1 MLQRNRRLSLLLFT
15 LLQRTWKCCWVISEK
30 IPAPRPRIS
39 SERRKKRVF
48 LWLLLKML
56 YMLHILKGLFAFLHF
71 YVCEHVFVCVC
82 VSWIHVCLY
91 VCVMRVSCAGAC
103 PSACPQKTSVLFMY
117 SFDFDAVSF
126 PECGASIS
134 SSGVEFSK
142 PQPSSRLCPSW
153 NGG

>member
-30 IPAPRPRIS
+30 IPAPRPLNFLR
-39 SERRKKRVF
+39 EKKEACF
-48 LWLLLKML
+48 LVAPFKNVIYATHLKRFI
-56 YMLHILKGLFAFLHF
+56 YFFAFLC
-71 YVCEHVFVCVC
+71 VWACVCVC
-82 VSWIHVCLY
+82 VSWIHVCLH

-103 PSACPQKTSVLFMY
+103 PSACAQKASVLFMY

-134 SSGVEFSK
+134 SSGVDSK